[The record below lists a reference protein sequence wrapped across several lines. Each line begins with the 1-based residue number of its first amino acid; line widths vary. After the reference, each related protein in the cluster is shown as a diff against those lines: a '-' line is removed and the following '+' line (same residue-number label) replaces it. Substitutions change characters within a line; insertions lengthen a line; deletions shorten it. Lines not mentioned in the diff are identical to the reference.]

1 MANVETWNSYTL
13 GVVLDTVVGKNLRI
27 FPIMYKQFKHIA
39 YCFFD
44 IKQLSGENPGLTVA
58 PKDIPGIEPS
68 ITVDGYS
75 IKWLDY
81 NTFDFSTEVK
91 TAISSAA
98 TVSASGNDIV
108 LKDNS
113 GFAVNDTIYF
123 KTDGTANSYDVD
135 GTVIAVNGDGET
147 VTVLVTSVNGAAAV
161 ASTTTFKLTA
171 NQEVVRG
178 YWTRNDNDEIIRPS
192 SVYNYKEYQSYIQH
206 FSRRITFTKAE
217 LNKLYKYEGDA
228 KAEATKRLN
237 YNIGIMFQE
246 INKALYKGRNIA
258 PGAGNQKMEMLG
270 LEEINRQKGT
280 IVDLAAAGYKGASAP
295 TTGSEML
302 DNFYKIIEECQ
313 LSGSVAS
320 NDTITLLVNDRFL
333 TELGRF
339 REEKI
344 RYDRVVDK
352 LDMVLPTLATVYGDV
367 ELVRDPMLNTL
378 YNYSVAFTLPK
389 ALVKLW
395 TRENQEFNPKGGV
408 TRADQSIHFYDV
420 INNLREQ
427 KSYDM
432 VWECGLIAGGMSA
445 VQSPYFMIKNFAHLE
460 DVVKTKEVQ

>member
-1 MANVETWNSYTL
+1 MAAATWNEYTL
-13 GVVLDTVVGKNLRI
+13 GTVLDTVVGKNLRI

-44 IKQLSGENPGLTVA
+44 IKQLSGENPGLTVS

-81 NTFDFSTEVK
+81 NTFDFSTEVD
-91 TAISSAA
+91 A
-98 TVSASGNDIV
+98 SASVAVGTEV
-108 LKDNS
+108 SVTLKDTS
-113 GFAVNDTIYF
+113 GLAVNDTIYF
-123 KTDGTANSYDVD
+123 KTDGTGDDVD
-135 GTVIAVNGDGET
+135 GTVTE
-147 VTVLVTSVNGAAAV
+147 VTSATAIKIMPTSVNGVATAATSGSLV
-161 ASTTTFKLTA
+161 AW
-171 NQEVVRG
+171 QDVVRG
-178 YWTRNDNDEIIRPS
+178 YWTRNDNDEIIRPA
-192 SVYNYKEYQSYIQH
+192 SVYSYVEFQSYIQH

-217 LNKLYKYEGDA
+217 LNKIYKYEGDA

-246 INKALYKGRNIA
+246 INKAIYKGRNIA
-258 PGAGNQKMEMLG
+258 PGANQKMEMLG
-270 LEEINRQKGT
+270 LEEINREKGT
-280 IVDLAAAGYKGASAP
+280 IVDFASASFDGGTAP
-295 TTGSEML
+295 ATGSEML
-302 DNFYKIIEECQ
+302 DNFYRVIEECQ

-320 NDTITLLVNDRFL
+320 NDTITLLVNDKFL

-432 VWECGLIAGGMSA
+432 VWECGLIAWGMSA
-445 VQSPYFMIKNFAHLE
+445 KQSPYYMIKNFVHMA
-460 DVVKTKEVQ
+460 DVVKTQEVQ

>member
-1 MANVETWNSYTL
+1 
-13 GVVLDTVVGKNLRI
+13 
-27 FPIMYKQFKHIA
+27 MYKQFKHIA

-91 TAISSAA
+91 TAISNGS
-98 TVSASGNDIV
+98 VSASGNNIV

-135 GTVIAVNGDGET
+135 GTVTAVNSDGET
-147 VTVLVTSVNGAAAV
+147 VTVLITSINGVKAE
-161 ASTTTFKLTA
+161 ASDTFKVTA
-171 NQEVVRG
+171 DQEVVRG
-178 YWTRNDNDEIIRPS
+178 YWTRNDNDEITRPS
-192 SVYNYKEYQSYIQH
+192 SVYNYVEFQSYIQH

-237 YNIGIMFQE
+237 YNIGVMFQE

-280 IVDLAAAGYKGASAP
+280 IHDLSSK

-302 DNFYKIIEECQ
+302 DAFYKIIEECQ

-395 TRENQEFNPKGGV
+395 TRENQEFNPKG
-408 TRADQSIHFYDV
+408 
-420 INNLREQ
+420 
-427 KSYDM
+427 
-432 VWECGLIAGGMSA
+432 
-445 VQSPYFMIKNFAHLE
+445 
-460 DVVKTKEVQ
+460 

>member
-1 MANVETWNSYTL
+1 MANVATWNTYTL
-13 GVVLDTVVGKNLRI
+13 GTVLDTIVGRNIRM

-44 IKQLSGENPGLTVA
+44 IKQLSGEKPGLTVS

-81 NTFDFSTEVK
+81 NTFDFSTTL
-91 TAISSAA
+91 TA
-98 TVSASGNDIV
+98 
-108 LKDNS
+108 DNS
-113 GFAVNDTIYF
+113 TALSSYETASLAVADSTGFAVGDTVYI
-123 KTDGTANSYDVD
+123 KTDGTGNDIDWIVTAKADATHVKIKVK
-135 GTVIAVNGDGET
+135 TVNGVAAT
-147 VTVLVTSVNGAAAV
+147 TSNAVTLKNG
-161 ASTTTFKLTA
+161 
-171 NQEVVRG
+171 QEVVRG
-178 YWTRNDNDEIIRPS
+178 YWTRNDNDEVVRPAS
-192 SVYNYKEYQSYIQH
+192 TYNYKEYQSYIQH

-217 LNKLYKYEGDA
+217 LNKIYQYEGEA
-228 KAEATKRLN
+228 KEEATKRLN
-237 YNIGIMFQE
+237 YNIGVMFQE
-246 INKALYKGRNIA
+246 INKAIYKGKNIA
-258 PGAGNQKMEMLG
+258 PSATEKMEMLG
-270 LEEINRQKGT
+270 LEEICRQLSN
-280 IVDLAAAGYKGASAP
+280 IHDLSSNTY
-295 TTGSEML
+295 EDQML
-302 DNFYKIIEECQ
+302 DEFYKIIEECQ
-313 LSGSVAS
+313 LSGAVAS

-339 REEKI
+339 RDEKI

-352 LDMVLPTLATVYGDV
+352 LDMTIPTLATVYGDV

-395 TRENQEFNPKGGV
+395 TRENQEFNPKGWV

-445 VQSPYFMIKNFAHLE
+445 VQSPYHMIKNFAH
-460 DVVKTKEVQ
+460 TTSR

>member
-1 MANVETWNSYTL
+1 MADVKTWNEYTL

-81 NTFDFSTEVK
+81 NTFDFSTAVD
-91 TAISSAA
+91 ADASV
-98 TVSASGNDIV
+98 TVGTEASVTLEDT
-108 LKDNS
+108 S
-113 GFAVNDTIYF
+113 GLAVNDTIYF
-123 KTDGTANSYDVD
+123 KTDGTGDDVD
-135 GTVIAVNGDGET
+135 AT
-147 VTVLVTSVNGAAAV
+147 VTEVTSATAIKIMPTSVNGAA
-161 ASTTTFKLTA
+161 SGSGTLKDG
-171 NQEVVRG
+171 QEAVRG
-178 YWTRNDNDEIIRPS
+178 YWTRNDNDEIIRPA
-192 SVYNYKEYQSYIQH
+192 SVYSYVEFQSYIQH

-217 LNKLYKYEGDA
+217 LNKIYKYEGDA

-237 YNIGIMFQE
+237 YNIGVMFQE
-246 INKALYKGRNIA
+246 INKAIYKGRNIA
-258 PGAGNQKMEMLG
+258 PGATQKMEMLG
-270 LEEINRQKGT
+270 LEEINRQKDT
-280 IVDLAAAGYKGASAP
+280 IIDLKSENYEHDTSAAPA
-295 TTGSEML
+295 TGKEML
-302 DNFYKIIEECQ
+302 DNFYRIIEECQ

-320 NDTITLLVNDRFL
+320 NDTITLIVNDKFL

-344 RYDRVVDK
+344 RYDKVVDK
-352 LDMVLPTLATVYGDV
+352 LDMTIPTLATVYGDV

-445 VQSPYFMIKNFAHLE
+445 KQSPYYMIKNFVHMD

>member
-1 MANVETWNSYTL
+1 MANIDTNNTYTL

-81 NTFDFSTEVK
+81 NTFDFSTSVK
-91 TAISSAA
+91 TAISSDTTVLAA
-98 TVSASGNDIV
+98 GNDIV

-113 GFAVNDTIYF
+113 GFAENDTIYF
-123 KTDGTANSYDVD
+123 KMNADGTGHDID
-135 GTVIAVNGDGET
+135 GTVKAVNGDGET
-147 VTVLVTSVNGAAAV
+147 VTVIISSVDGAAVV
-161 ASTTTFKLTA
+161 AGTTKFQVA
-171 NQEVVRG
+171 ADQEVVRG
-178 YWTRNDNDEIIRPS
+178 YWTRNDNDEITRPS

-270 LEEINRQKGT
+270 LEEINRQNNS
-280 IVDLAAAGYKGASAP
+280 IHDLSSNAS
-295 TTGSEML
+295 GSAML
-302 DNFYKIIEECQ
+302 DAFYKIIEECQ
-313 LSGSVAS
+313 LS
-320 NDTITLLVNDRFL
+320 
-333 TELGRF
+333 
-339 REEKI
+339 
-344 RYDRVVDK
+344 
-352 LDMVLPTLATVYGDV
+352 
-367 ELVRDPMLNTL
+367 
-378 YNYSVAFTLPK
+378 
-389 ALVKLW
+389 
-395 TRENQEFNPKGGV
+395 
-408 TRADQSIHFYDV
+408 
-420 INNLREQ
+420 
-427 KSYDM
+427 
-432 VWECGLIAGGMSA
+432 
-445 VQSPYFMIKNFAHLE
+445 
-460 DVVKTKEVQ
+460 